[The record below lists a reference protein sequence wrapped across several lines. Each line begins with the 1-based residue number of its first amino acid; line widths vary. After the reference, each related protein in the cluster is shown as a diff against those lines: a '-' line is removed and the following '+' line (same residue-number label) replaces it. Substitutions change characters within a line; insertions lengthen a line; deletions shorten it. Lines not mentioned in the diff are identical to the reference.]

1 MFIISLAIADLIVG
15 SFVMPVATIYAI
27 NDVWIF
33 SKSIVRILFVNNEYG
48 NFFTW
53 NLINVISLEK

>member
-33 SKSIVRILFVNNEYG
+33 SKSILRILFVVVSLNNAFG
-48 NFFTW
+48 TSFN
-53 NLINVISLEK
+53 